1 MSNFNYHNLLKDW
14 ANDYKPMRFPIPPLG
29 YNADTN
35 AVFNNAEQY
44 IDNVKSDYMYMYSDD
59 TCDFF
64 KHIDTRKYQHAPK
77 SKACS

>member
-1 MSNFNYHNLLKDW
+1 MGHFNHNNFLKDW
-14 ANDYKPMRFPIPPLG
+14 ATDYKAMRFPIPPLK

-35 AVFNNAEQY
+35 SVFNNAEQY

-59 TCDFF
+59 TSDFF
-64 KHIDTRKYQHAPK
+64 KRIDSKKYQHAPK